1 MDNNAFKVDFT
12 STGANN
18 GFSFYRYEFE
28 EKENKYLVT
37 NNNFG
42 LINSKTTIND
52 LKTIF
57 GEDNVKVFDR
67 YACDGQP
74 YISIYVETEDIEFY
88 IDDYYAGFWE
98 IYSSNKKFQTEDGL
112 GVGSNKTEIEKFN
125 GQSIDIC
132 WDYDHENP
140 ENNIG
145 DCYCEGQV
153 ESYNGGVF
161 VEGIGI
167 PWKSGIDFEF
177 GYNNKDLVVTKIKY
191 YLQR

>member
-12 STGANN
+12 SSRGNFAYN
-18 GFSFYRYEFE
+18 FYRYEFE

-67 YACDGQP
+67 QSCAGDRYRSY
-74 YISIYVETEDIEFY
+74 YIETEDIEFY
-88 IDDYYAGFWE
+88 IDDFSWYDGWWE
-98 IYSSNKKFQTEDGL
+98 IYSSNKKFQTKDGL

-132 WDYDHENP
+132 WDYD
-140 ENNIG
+140 
-145 DCYCEGQV
+145 YK
-153 ESYNGGVF
+153 
-161 VEGIGI
+161 
-167 PWKSGIDFEF
+167 KS
-177 GYNNKDLVVTKIKY
+177 
-191 YLQR
+191 